1 MNPFTTTY
9 SKEIKS
15 MKDNE
20 KENTKL
26 EEKEQSKASKLLK
39 TPSLS
44 NKDEKSII
52 ESKEEKLSN
61 EEEPKLIKSDI
72 KLKSEEFKSI
82 YKPNQITIEN
92 SNKGSIISV
101 NPFLKMASKM
111 QDKNRNLKLSLL
123 SKKRKESPDFKK
135 ELEKVRIE
143 SLINQV
149 SSEKLLFQRLK
160 ESCRLTNK
168 KFSDSDFP
176 PERPSLSKDWSSLDA
191 NTQEKWKNFVWL
203 RPEQIFKE
211 EYRIFFDEV
220 EPNDIKQGQLG
231 DCYLLSSLSS
241 LAERPHLVKK
251 IFHEHEVNEYGIYG
265 LWFNVDGEWKL
276 ILIDDYFPC
285 NSKSKTPAFSKG
297 NGNELWVLLIEK
309 AYAKM
314 YGSYEIIEGGNP
326 AIALRE
332 LTGAPYENRDE
343 GNEEE
348 MWEYLKTTNDK
359 GKLIKF

>member
-1 MNPFTTTY
+1 MNNPFKTPL
-9 SKEIKS
+9 SKEVRTIN
-15 MKDNE
+15 DND
-20 KENTKL
+20 KESSKF
-26 EEKEQSKASKLLK
+26 EEKEQIISKLMK
-39 TPSLS
+39 TPTIS
-44 NKDEKSII
+44 NKDEKSMI
-52 ESKEEKLSN
+52 ESKEDKISI
-61 EEEPKLIKSDI
+61 EENPKLVKSQI
-72 KLKSEEFKSI
+72 ELKPEEFKPI
-82 YKPNQITIEN
+82 FNPTQITIED
-92 SNKGSIISV
+92 SNKGSLISV
-101 NPFLKMASKM
+101 RPFLKMASKM
-111 QDKNRNLKLSLL
+111 QDKNSNLKLSLF

-135 ELEKVRIE
+135 QLEKVRIE

-160 ESCRLTNK
+160 ESCRQANK
-168 KFSDSDFP
+168 KYSDSDFP
-176 PERPSLSKDWSSLDA
+176 PEKTSLSKDWSSLEA

-203 RPEQIFKE
+203 RPEEIFKN
-211 EYRIFFDEV
+211 EYRIFFDEI

-231 DCYLLSSLSS
+231 DCYMLSALSS

-265 LWFNVDGEWKL
+265 LWFNVDGDWKL
-276 ILIDDYFPC
+276 ILIDDFFPC
-285 NSKSKTPAFSKG
+285 NSRSKTPAFSKG

-332 LTGAPYENRDE
+332 LTGAPYENKDE

-359 GKLIKF
+359 GYK